1 MDFLQ
6 KLDYLKNLFGETNK
20 TLADRSGVPYTT
32 IVGLYKNGY
41 TGVRLST
48 LLKLSEHFA
57 VSIDYLVKDEK
68 PLADFFSDDGAMF
81 SDDAFQMLHA
91 LDDLD
96 EFGRKAVQAVI
107 QAETARM
114 DAQATDPLNGFVC
127 LPHFESPAAAGEP
140 LWADGH
146 YTYLRYPFDARSE
159 QADFTVKLSGH
170 SMEPDYPDGCTVF
183 VKRSA
188 DIEDLDVVIA
198 WLRGE
203 GSVCKRA
210 IVRGGRVLKLES
222 INRAF
227 DDYSG
232 AALED
237 MRIYGKVTGYT
248 TMG

>member
-68 PLADFFSDDGAMF
+68 PLSDFFSDDGAMF
-81 SDDAFQMLHA
+81 SNDAFQMLHA

-96 EFGRKAVQAVI
+96 EFGKKAVQAVI
-107 QAETARM
+107 QAESARM
-114 DAQATDPLNGFVC
+114 DAQATDPLNGFIV
-127 LPHFESPAAAGEP
+127 LPHFESPSAAGEP
-140 LWADGH
+140 LWADGN
-146 YTYLRYPFDARSE
+146 YTYLRYPFGSRSE
-159 QADFTVKLSGH
+159 QADFTVKLSGR
-170 SMEPDYPDGCTVF
+170 SMEPDYPDGCTVY
-183 VKRSA
+183 VQRPD
-188 DIEDLDVVIA
+188 DIEDGDVVIA

-203 GSVCKRA
+203 GAVCKRA
-210 IVRGGRVLKLES
+210 IVRGGKILKLES
-222 INRAF
+222 INRACA
-227 DDYSG
+227 DYSG

-237 MRIYGKVTGYT
+237 MIIQGKVIGICD
-248 TMG
+248 